1 MAQTCQVDRL
11 AQSLGPRP
19 PPLPESLAMP
29 KLPDH
34 ERLFDALPQDG
45 EFVTNKEIRDRLK
58 LKDDRYWQ
66 VREQL
71 LKQGKIIIGRGYG
84 GRVARK
90 LDTAQMSK
98 EQKKPTPTAAR
109 EEIEEIQEVYKAE
122 ASLYEPFA
130 EAIRKIS

>member
-1 MAQTCQVDRL
+1 
-11 AQSLGPRP
+11 
-19 PPLPESLAMP
+19 MP

-66 VREQL
+66 VRDQL

-84 GRVARK
+84 GRVARR
-90 LDTAQMSK
+90 A
-98 EQKKPTPTAAR
+98 
-109 EEIEEIQEVYKAE
+109 
-122 ASLYEPFA
+122 FA
-130 EAIRKIS
+130 EVPLSAISLGVGANPQPKPDDHRPN